1 MSNRDPNLGGKSQV
15 ERLQTECF
23 LDAHLPSA
31 QTNRHDSPHAV
42 LGPST
47 PHTTAS
53 APPTSPAGDKHESP
67 PPAASAGVSGVKG
80 PSAMPVLLLVHRAP
94 FSVFC
99 MYIMYVQQ
107 HGGAVETQAPRNIA
121 LPIPVFAGSHSLFL
135 FPAGKF
141 SPVEPGLGHRCVSTV
156 TWVLIRTSLHL

>member
-23 LDAHLPSA
+23 LNAHVPSA

-53 APPTSPAGDKHESP
+53 APPTSPAGDKCESP
-67 PPAASAGVSGVKG
+67 PPAASAGMSGVKG
-80 PSAMPVLLLVHRAP
+80 PARCQCFSWSTGRLSQDSASML
-94 FSVFC
+94 C
-99 MYIMYVQQ
+99 MCSSRECSTHKDLQ
-107 HGGAVETQAPRNIA
+107 ECCF
-121 LPIPVFAGSHSLFL
+121 PIPVFAGSHSLFL

-156 TWVLIRTSLHL
+156 PWVLIRTSLHL